1 MATGIVGAMSG
12 AGSIS
17 YTPPTAA
24 KVKITSRSV
33 DGHLLNGISIIT
45 TGSLDLYVGAG
56 QTITV
61 AAVNGS
67 NVSNAQVIISA
78 VES

>member
-12 AGSIS
+12 AGSITYS
-17 YTPPTAA
+17 PSTAA
-24 KVKITSRSV
+24 KVKITSSSV
-33 DGHLLNGISIIT
+33 DGHLLNGMNIIK
-45 TGSLDLYVGAG
+45 TGSIELYVGAG

-61 AAVNGS
+61 TAVNGT
-67 NVSNAQVIISA
+67 NVGNAQVIISA